1 MLGYVRMYKP
11 ELKVKEYETY
21 RGLYCTLCKHLGRQ
35 YGILSRLI
43 LSYDLTFLAL
53 IILSVQSVSPSFKGG
68 RCPFNLSKKCNYCTN
83 ADEVFNF
90 TSAVSV
96 IMFYY
101 KVKDNIAD
109 GGFFKKVLMYLI
121 LPYAASRRKKAMKK
135 YEKLDIIISKSMNKQ
150 AETEKENTDSFD
162 KAAHNSADALGKI
175 FTYYDDANIDLYRFG
190 YMVGRWV
197 YLIDAAD
204 DIEKDMKHHSF
215 NVFVNKY
222 HMTSV
227 NEITQDVKKDIE
239 STLNLSSAA
248 AIEAY
253 NKLEL
258 TVMFPIIE
266 NILFDGMGSSMNKVL
281 KGQ

>member
-21 RGLYCTLCKHLGRQ
+21 RGLYCTLCKNLGRQ

-204 DIEKDMKHHSF
+204 DIEKDMKNHSF

-227 NEITQDVKKDIE
+227 NEITQNVKKDIE
-239 STLNLSSAA
+239 STLNVSSAA